1 MMIVLLYVL
10 YNVLSRTRIWSSF
23 TVNCNCVSVKYA
35 YQALR
40 RLCYFFSLLR
50 RVGSQNNMVQ
60 YHTVLR
66 AVQQQLRQD
75 LNCLWIHKR
84 NPLSHPHENYV
95 VYIVSILEKID
106 LVIKD
111 HSVTWCT
118 LTISNANGAGELG
131 GSKRLTSS
139 WIEELL
145 NFYLIIKCPSFN
157 VWVRYFV
164 WNFKVYLWNST
175 QNISPIHW
183 KIWFLYNVKILRA
196 VGFKSS

>member
-1 MMIVLLYVL
+1 ML
-10 YNVLSRTRIWSSF
+10 
-23 TVNCNCVSVKYA
+23 
-35 YQALR
+35 
-40 RLCYFFSLLR
+40 FFSLLR

-60 YHTVLR
+60 YHTVLHT
-66 AVQQQLRQD
+66 VQQQLWQD
-75 LNCLWIHKR
+75 LNWLWTHKR
-84 NPLSHPHENYV
+84 NPLSHPHGNYV

-106 LVIKD
+106 HVIKD

-118 LTISNANGAGELG
+118 LTIFNASGAGELVSMQPITRG
-131 GSKRLTSS
+131 GGFKKAYK
-139 WIEELL
+139 LL
-145 NFYLIIKCPSFN
+145 NRRAFKFYLIIKCPSFN